1 MGNNKMKKY
10 KWFPTA
16 KSYSIMIYNAVG
28 LMFLLLTTIVFFVQW
43 YIKILIFVL
52 LVFLLIMLS
61 VVDKKLYPIF
71 IKLEG
76 KYVKIHYFLLNKKK
90 LEKEKINIYLT
101 EIAFLFD
108 LYHTGDYIRVSPKS
122 KSLKIKNYPVFVLYA
137 DKIFIDKLYLRDAI
151 NSVENLQKYVDYSWE
166 TLREDGF
173 IILEGSYPNYRF
185 LRQFFETDKFCE
197 SQSLSENS
205 TILKYETMLQQENKQ
220 KE

>member
-1 MGNNKMKKY
+1 MKKY

-122 KSLKIKNYPVFVLYA
+122 KSLKIKN
-137 DKIFIDKLYLRDAI
+137 
-151 NSVENLQKYVDYSWE
+151 
-166 TLREDGF
+166 
-173 IILEGSYPNYRF
+173 
-185 LRQFFETDKFCE
+185 
-197 SQSLSENS
+197 
-205 TILKYETMLQQENKQ
+205 
-220 KE
+220 